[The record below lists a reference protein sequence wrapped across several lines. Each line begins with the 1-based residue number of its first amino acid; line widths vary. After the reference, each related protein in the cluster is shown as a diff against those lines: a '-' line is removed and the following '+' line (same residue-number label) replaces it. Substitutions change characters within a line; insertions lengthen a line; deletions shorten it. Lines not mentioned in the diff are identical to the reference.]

1 MTPLLQ
7 VTDLTKHFP
16 IRSGAFRPG
25 AFRSGG
31 GVIKAVDGISF
42 SVGAGQ
48 TLGLVGESGCGKST
62 TGRLL
67 MRLLEPTS
75 GSIRLEGREIAELR
89 RSELQEYRRRVQMVF
104 QNPSSSLNPRQSVG
118 SAIAAPLVAQ
128 RITPA
133 GGVKTK
139 VRDLMDRVGLR
150 PDHYNRFPHEF
161 SGGQKQRVGIA
172 RALALDPQ
180 LIICDEPVSA
190 LDVSVQAQV
199 INLLED
205 IQRDTG
211 VAYLFIAHDLSVVDH
226 FADRIAV
233 MYLGRIMEYGD
244 TAEVF
249 DAPRHPYTRALLSA
263 VPQPDPTADRS
274 GRIRLS
280 GDLPSPADPPRGCV
294 FRSRCPAHPLLGP
307 EQRQSCTDSVP
318 GGDIACHHT
327 DAVAAALARQVASL
341 RSAGEWRTK
350 PDAGC
355 AAGG

>member
-1 MTPLLQ
+1 MTPLLE

-16 IRSGAFRPG
+16 TRSRGFRPG
-25 AFRSGG
+25 GG
-31 GVIKAVDGISF
+31 AIKAVDGVSF

-75 GSIRLEGREIAELR
+75 GSIRLDGREIAELR
-89 RSELQEYRRRVQMVF
+89 SSELQEYRRRVQMVF

-118 SAIAAPLVAQ
+118 SAIAAPLLAQ

-133 GGVKTK
+133 GGVKAK

-211 VAYLFIAHDLSVVDH
+211 VAYLFIAHDLSVVQH

-233 MYLGRIMEYGD
+233 MYLGKIMEYGD
-244 TAEVF
+244 TSRVF
-249 DAPRHPYTRALLSA
+249 GAPEHPYTRALLSA
-263 VPQPDPTADRS
+263 VPQPDPAADRS
-274 GRIRLS
+274 GRIRLK

-294 FRSRCPAHPLLGP
+294 FRSRCPVHTQLDS
-307 EQRQSCTDSVP
+307 QRRQLCTESVP
-318 GGDIACHHT
+318 SGDIACHHA
-327 DAVAAALARQVASL
+327 DVAAEMPATTTR
-341 RSAGEWRTK
+341 
-350 PDAGC
+350 
-355 AAGG
+355 